1 MLLQQQSTGSSGS
14 KSGRSFRKSGDEVV
28 PPRSVEQEEVEPE
41 AAQHSVR
48 MKQTVVQAEPAR
60 YREPSGG
67 PSREQDLDFLC
78 CNQSC
83 PGDYRKSTVEAQ
95 HYAQRKFIVQQAAA
109 AAHAQQQTAGGKRAT
124 SSQQD
129 RVHFDNGNDLSV
141 TAGGGPT
148 EQTSSTTSA
157 DHHFCGGAH
166 DLASP
171 EHHAPAPAS
180 TNQLRE
186 QDKKKAYRPGA
197 PRAASRS
204 DILPDAR
211 AALVAAATTS
221 TPGLRGRDIANCS
234 EGERTSFSTQTLQK
248 RLDLFRCTSSN
259 LPAEERWLQRRNLV
273 SRKPHSV
280 LGRFARS
287 RGRKDAA
294 GRFSED
300 VDSVENITRA
310 SQHQQATPSTPAAG
324 DHDNPAS
331 EGRTVGVNDAVR
343 RELQECSSLTA
354 AERRRNYLALTGK
367 LPSQKSQ
374 HLRKSRSQQL
384 YEKQQQ
390 HIANED
396 ELDTLLHDDGARLR
410 MQWLALSSAS
420 RESVTSSQNLV
431 NNRRLR
437 SSISP
442 STVHN
447 MIMSSSSRPG
457 TNTLV
462 NTGAMTNTASKLSTI
477 SNEHEEQ
484 TTAHFGLVLHPS
496 SSGPSSERGNYL
508 MDRMEVGHQGLHQ
521 QQIDFSPADQVED
534 NLSLVSPPP
543 LPTGTDERTLQRA
556 LSNES
561 AIEPRRDPHDS
572 FLHSMSRPLAGRRAV
587 QDLMFPADR
596 AAAALPPE
604 GTMNH
609 TSNHPQQVHL
619 SVPQNAAMAGL
630 TTGSCADTNLAEQM
644 RPGMMN
650 HVHEPTTPVAPAPAG
665 PAAEL
670 SKKNIQQH
678 DRENAP
684 RPIVPVVGGGLGQ
697 HHLVQ
702 PGFSGPH
709 SPQQFL
715 LPGGKNYIPTAP
727 PHGAAAVPTTALAG
741 PGGVKKGGEDLRYK
755 SPFDETLERGATLDW
770 DDLSFEVQG
779 KKILRHCYGRLFP
792 GEVACLIGPSGA
804 GKSTLMNLLAA
815 RQRWRG
821 PGLKL
826 TENCIRFGGR
836 VADYEGLKDSVA
848 LIMQAESFVE
858 TQTVEES
865 LRFAAILRGCAAA
878 GESTTE
884 EDFFGP
890 YLSDSS
896 CEEEEDLDVD
906 TAGRVDHPAAVVAE
920 DFSPENEKFDL
931 ESQQPMLPNKDH
943 RRRGGEKDKAQPSR
957 SGRISNGNRNKTRT
971 NQDKIRRKMKRKNK
985 KETLSLIDQKIN
997 DVLGM
1002 LGLDTCR
1009 NVPVLRI
1016 SGGQKK
1022 RLGVALEL
1030 IADPKILFLDEP
1042 TSGLDSF
1049 SSLQLV
1055 QNLRTIAREKQ
1066 AIICLTVH
1074 QPGSDLFALFDRVY
1088 CMRYGEI
1095 LFHGLNKNLD
1105 NVLHMINPNAIRE
1118 DAAAADRENRI
1129 KKRRIE
1135 GEAGSDDPIFGMG
1148 IGSKVAA
1155 NYGSGSPSRRSRVR
1169 AGINKR
1175 NETTG
1180 AAVVPPAYPPGA
1192 DFATSTSSNS
1202 LNNVLNSTNQHSSQ
1216 NDLDF
1221 ALAVQN
1227 ASAFDVNFTT
1237 DNERTP
1243 SPTGAR
1249 RKNINRKIP
1258 DNYDARISPEGQA
1271 ARPLG
1276 DEVEAAAGTKSSG
1289 AAATPRP
1296 EILSSNRPVVPQ
1308 LPDDEFIKRTTS
1320 TTTSSPGNISRAGQ
1334 GNSPSHG
1341 AVLAG
1346 QLFVADHGGAPAR
1359 TMNGAST
1366 SSATEFVFPQIAANY
1381 PVADSKQELPAS
1393 IIVGTG
1399 PASSSSAGF
1408 VPQTSDDRQH
1418 QPQHHGCVE
1427 LCRFMRSWT
1436 IPGFVA
1442 MCGHPIPLEFSTCD
1456 WLLNLAQSLEEAEIK
1471 SIIEKS
1477 RKIFDAG
1484 LVSVS
1489 DFEVIVE
1496 KAKQEA
1502 LKNGSGS
1509 GKAGRGSTNSERIF
1523 ANVVSTSTPKKAA
1536 EPQFSPSNYATD
1548 DPHQDEHE
1556 MDLFLQNR
1564 ISALSPV
1571 GTSRDEMK
1579 GLDLIENDYDIRSL
1593 SQRSSTDVVLL
1604 PPISKEHYHDDRES
1618 GTSASAA
1625 RPAVSEKH
1633 PEQVAFLDG
1642 SGQHHQQLP
1651 RSSGSTSIYHQP
1663 YSTQKLRPRARPS
1676 CMAQLYCLTKRE
1688 VSHTFRS
1695 LFSLIFRTFTPVIQV
1710 VLYSIA
1716 FMNTGRNLATGVEIG
1731 PDGNL
1736 QPMTSR
1742 AQFSA
1747 RIRDL
1752 FISIAT
1758 VYFMSF
1764 TAGAQVV
1771 ILNIPKERAVFLRE
1785 YTSNLYSASIYLLS
1799 KMLVELPITL
1809 FQTLLIAA
1817 IMKGGYGYN
1826 SGFLEM
1832 WLLLFLSM
1840 SSGGAVGVAISTS
1853 TTMPEVS
1860 LVLLTVI
1867 TNTIPACFAGVMRAL
1882 SQIPAWIRWL
1892 KHVIQMSHI
1901 SAAMAMIEFD
1911 SIGTVSENA
1920 EYQQYFEE
1928 ERKSFFEGNDIRKE
1942 LLAYYFSMALLLWF
1956 VFRGLGILFLKAN
1969 AKSAID

>member
-1 MLLQQQSTGSSGS
+1 
-14 KSGRSFRKSGDEVV
+14 
-28 PPRSVEQEEVEPE
+28 
-41 AAQHSVR
+41 
-48 MKQTVVQAEPAR
+48 
-60 YREPSGG
+60 
-67 PSREQDLDFLC
+67 
-78 CNQSC
+78 
-83 PGDYRKSTVEAQ
+83 
-95 HYAQRKFIVQQAAA
+95 
-109 AAHAQQQTAGGKRAT
+109 
-124 SSQQD
+124 
-129 RVHFDNGNDLSV
+129 
-141 TAGGGPT
+141 
-148 EQTSSTTSA
+148 
-157 DHHFCGGAH
+157 
-166 DLASP
+166 
-171 EHHAPAPAS
+171 
-180 TNQLRE
+180 
-186 QDKKKAYRPGA
+186 
-197 PRAASRS
+197 
-204 DILPDAR
+204 
-211 AALVAAATTS
+211 
-221 TPGLRGRDIANCS
+221 
-234 EGERTSFSTQTLQK
+234 
-248 RLDLFRCTSSN
+248 
-259 LPAEERWLQRRNLV
+259 
-273 SRKPHSV
+273 
-280 LGRFARS
+280 
-287 RGRKDAA
+287 
-294 GRFSED
+294 
-300 VDSVENITRA
+300 
-310 SQHQQATPSTPAAG
+310 
-324 DHDNPAS
+324 
-331 EGRTVGVNDAVR
+331 
-343 RELQECSSLTA
+343 
-354 AERRRNYLALTGK
+354 
-367 LPSQKSQ
+367 
-374 HLRKSRSQQL
+374 
-384 YEKQQQ
+384 
-390 HIANED
+390 
-396 ELDTLLHDDGARLR
+396 
-410 MQWLALSSAS
+410 
-420 RESVTSSQNLV
+420 
-431 NNRRLR
+431 
-437 SSISP
+437 
-442 STVHN
+442 
-447 MIMSSSSRPG
+447 
-457 TNTLV
+457 
-462 NTGAMTNTASKLSTI
+462 
-477 SNEHEEQ
+477 
-484 TTAHFGLVLHPS
+484 
-496 SSGPSSERGNYL
+496 
-508 MDRMEVGHQGLHQ
+508 
-521 QQIDFSPADQVED
+521 
-534 NLSLVSPPP
+534 
-543 LPTGTDERTLQRA
+543 
-556 LSNES
+556 
-561 AIEPRRDPHDS
+561 
-572 FLHSMSRPLAGRRAV
+572 
-587 QDLMFPADR
+587 
-596 AAAALPPE
+596 
-604 GTMNH
+604 
-609 TSNHPQQVHL
+609 
-619 SVPQNAAMAGL
+619 
-630 TTGSCADTNLAEQM
+630 
-644 RPGMMN
+644 
-650 HVHEPTTPVAPAPAG
+650 
-665 PAAEL
+665 
-670 SKKNIQQH
+670 
-678 DRENAP
+678 
-684 RPIVPVVGGGLGQ
+684 
-697 HHLVQ
+697 
-702 PGFSGPH
+702 
-709 SPQQFL
+709 
-715 LPGGKNYIPTAP
+715 
-727 PHGAAAVPTTALAG
+727 
-741 PGGVKKGGEDLRYK
+741 
-755 SPFDETLERGATLDW
+755 
-770 DDLSFEVQG
+770 
-779 KKILRHCYGRLFP
+779 
-792 GEVACLIGPSGA
+792 
-804 GKSTLMNLLAA
+804 
-815 RQRWRG
+815 
-821 PGLKL
+821 
-826 TENCIRFGGR
+826 
-836 VADYEGLKDSVA
+836 
-848 LIMQAESFVE
+848 
-858 TQTVEES
+858 
-865 LRFAAILRGCAAA
+865 
-878 GESTTE
+878 
-884 EDFFGP
+884 
-890 YLSDSS
+890 
-896 CEEEEDLDVD
+896 
-906 TAGRVDHPAAVVAE
+906 
-920 DFSPENEKFDL
+920 
-931 ESQQPMLPNKDH
+931 
-943 RRRGGEKDKAQPSR
+943 
-957 SGRISNGNRNKTRT
+957 
-971 NQDKIRRKMKRKNK
+971 
-985 KETLSLIDQKIN
+985 
-997 DVLGM
+997 
-1002 LGLDTCR
+1002 
-1009 NVPVLRI
+1009 
-1016 SGGQKK
+1016 
-1022 RLGVALEL
+1022 
-1030 IADPKILFLDEP
+1030 
-1042 TSGLDSF
+1042 
-1049 SSLQLV
+1049 
-1055 QNLRTIAREKQ
+1055 
-1066 AIICLTVH
+1066 
-1074 QPGSDLFALFDRVY
+1074 
-1088 CMRYGEI
+1088 MRYGEI

-1105 NVLHMINPNAIRE
+1105 NVLQMINPNAIRE

-1129 KKRRIE
+1129 KKRRTE

-1155 NYGSGSPSRRSRVR
+1155 NYYGSGSRGR
-1169 AGINKR
+1169 AGMNKR
-1175 NETTG
+1175 NATTG
-1180 AAVVPPAYPPGA
+1180 AVVVPPAHPSGA

-1202 LNNVLNSTNQHSSQ
+1202 LNNVLNSTHQHSSQ

-1237 DNERTP
+1237 DNDRTP

-1249 RKNINRKIP
+1249 RKNTNPNRIP
-1258 DNYDARISPEGQA
+1258 QNYDARISPEGQA

-1276 DEVEAAAGTKSSG
+1276 DEVEAAPAGAKSSG
-1289 AAATPRP
+1289 AATPP
-1296 EILSSNRPVVPQ
+1296 PQILSSSRPVVPQ
-1308 LPDDEFIKRTTS
+1308 LPDDEFMKRTTS

-1341 AVLAG
+1341 AVQRAG

-1366 SSATEFVFPQIAANY
+1366 SSATE
-1381 PVADSKQELPAS
+1381 

-1509 GKAGRGSTNSERIF
+1509 GTAGRGSTNSERNF
-1523 ANVVSTSTPKKAA
+1523 ANVVLTSTPKQAV
-1536 EPQFSPSNYATD
+1536 EPQLSPSNYSD
-1548 DPHQDEHE
+1548 DLAQHE
-1556 MDLFLQNR
+1556 MELFLQNR

-1571 GTSRDEMK
+1571 GGSRDEMK

-1604 PPISKEHYHDDRES
+1604 PPISKEHHHDDRES
-1618 GTSASAA
+1618 CTVSAA
-1625 RPAVSEKH
+1625 QPAVSGKD
-1633 PEQVAFLDG
+1633 PEQVALLDG
-1642 SGQHHQQLP
+1642 RGHHQQLP

-1911 SIGTVSENA
+1911 SIGIVSENA